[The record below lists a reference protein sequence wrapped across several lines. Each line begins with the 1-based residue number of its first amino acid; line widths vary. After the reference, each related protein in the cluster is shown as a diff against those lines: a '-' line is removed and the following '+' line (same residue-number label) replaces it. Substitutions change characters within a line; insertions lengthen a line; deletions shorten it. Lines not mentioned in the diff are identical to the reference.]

1 MIDADKFWGD
11 YRKEDNRRLHLCDIP
26 QEIFYARHKNVLK
39 LIKDKKYPAEEVGLF
54 IAGKYYDNV
63 WASRSCSGY
72 LAHLLN
78 AGDYMTFYCS
88 SACYFASKHSLN
100 PVYTEFIKADTLDNH
115 MDV

>member
-1 MIDADKFWGD
+1 MIDATNFWNE
-11 YRKEDNRRLHLCDIP
+11 YRKEDNRRLHICDIP
-26 QEIFYARHKNVLK
+26 EEIFYARHKNVLK
-39 LIKDKKYPAEEVGLF
+39 LIKDKKYPADEVGLF

-72 LAHLLN
+72 LARLLG

-88 SACYFASKHSLN
+88 GSIYFFSKHSLN
-100 PVYTEFIKADTLDNH
+100 PVYTEFIKADALDNH